1 MLRDIA
7 ADSTVEQPGPEL
19 EQRGPELEQR
29 GPELEQRGPELEQP
43 GAEVAQA
50 GLLGA
55 GAAAPEASAAAV
67 ASEHAV
73 VAVVGLGYVGL
84 PTAIA
89 LRNAGCRIVGLDS
102 SHKRLA
108 QIRAGEAEL
117 LDSERVSLS
126 GHLEGDGFV
135 LTDSSEALNAADLVL
150 ICVPTPIDEWRSPDP
165 RALRAACA
173 SVVRHARPEQ
183 TIVLTSTTYVG
194 CTRELLVQ
202 PLAERGLHAGENVFV
217 AFAPERIDPGVD
229 EHSQTG
235 TPRVLGGVSE
245 TCFRRAAAV
254 LRHTCERLHR
264 VTSPEAAEMVK
275 LYENTFRAVN
285 IALAFEIA
293 EACNAHG
300 LDPIEVTE
308 GAASKPYGFMP
319 HYPSAGVGG
328 HCIGVDPYYLVHPLR
343 GRGRPATVAEQ
354 GLRKLAARP
363 RHIVCRAH
371 ELLVESGQ
379 SLAGARVLVVGASYK
394 PGVADA
400 REAPAREIVERPRSG
415 RVAPRRGGPSRVV
428 LLAGRV
434 ALSSDASHLYLIKS
448 ISEYFGS
455 GHRSSA
461 ISFSS
466 RSDTSLTSSIAP
478 TTESRMYSASFCG
491 PSGWFSSRFASSSFV
506 IAKCSS
512 LTSGSTSP
520 TRSSIPL
527 RRSSLR

>member
-1 MLRDIA
+1 MLRDITVDA
-7 ADSTVEQPGPEL
+7 TVADTTAE
-19 EQRGPELEQR
+19 R
-29 GPELEQRGPELEQP
+29 P
-43 GAEVAQA
+43 GAEVEPADA
-50 GLLGA
+50 LGERV
-55 GAAAPEASAAAV
+55 AALPPSAAV

-102 SHKRLA
+102 SPERLA
-108 QIRAGEAEL
+108 QIRSGEAEL
-117 LDSERVSLS
+117 LDSERDSL
-126 GHLEGDGFV
+126 GEHLEGDGFV
-135 LTDSSEALNAADLVL
+135 LTDRSEALNAADLVM
-150 ICVPTPIDEWRSPDP
+150 ICVPTPIDEWRTPDT
-165 RALRAACA
+165 RALQGACA

-194 CTRELLVQ
+194 CTRELLVE

-229 EHSQTG
+229 EHSQTT

-245 TCFRRAAAV
+245 TCLRRAAAV

-264 VTSPEAAEMVK
+264 VSSPEAAEMVK

-293 EACNAHG
+293 EACSVHG

-308 GAASKPYGFMP
+308 GAASKPYGFMA

-343 GRGRPATVAEQ
+343 RRGRPASVAEQ

-363 RHIVCRAH
+363 RHVVCRAH
-371 ELLVESGQ
+371 ETLVEAGQ
-379 SLAGARVLVVGASYK
+379 SLCGARVLVVGASYK

-400 REAPAREIVERPRSG
+400 REAPAREIVRRLREEGAVVDYHDPLVPVMRLGEDQLHSVCPDPR
-415 RVAPRRGGPSRVV
+415 V
-428 LLAGRV
+428 
-434 ALSSDASHLYLIKS
+434 DASG
-448 ISEYFGS
+448 FGPEDYQL
-455 GHRSSA
+455 A
-461 ISFSS
+461 IVVTVHPGY
-466 RSDTSLTSSIAP
+466 D
-478 TTESRMYSASFCG
+478 Y
-491 PSGWFSSRFASSSFV
+491 GWLERCPAV
-506 IAKCSS
+506 LDC
-512 LTSGSTSP
+512 TYRTPGG
-520 TRSSIPL
+520 
-527 RRSSLR
+527 RRRLVP